1 MPRIG
6 YQDGS
11 DRSEWYTVE
20 RLLRK
25 YASIYDIKIYVYISL
40 HPLSTR
46 PLCWL
51 LVLM

>member
-6 YQDGS
+6 YQDAS

-25 YASIYDIKIYVYISL
+25 HGAVYGINIF
-40 HPLSTR
+40 
-46 PLCWL
+46 
-51 LVLM
+51 V